1 MSPCYRNILVTL
13 QLTTAIHRKQ
23 KNMGH
28 PGKEC
33 QRNGRKKRCSAK
45 HCAAAIAAKDKKLAT
60 TQAMVTDLTF
70 KLAQAKED
78 LNGMAGEWE
87 EAFGDQDD
95 LIKQHDTLLLKVEVQ
110 KLTALVAHQFLAE
123 AAPGISNYKLLTFSN
138 EHEAHAAEVKAEAKH
153 NKSVAQESNSYEE
166 LAPGT
171 ACLLNNVFV
180 LANLHND
187 GYLSGTHLHTH
198 MHHSFTH
205 GFLISTQMRT
215 W

>member
-1 MSPCYRNILVTL
+1 MSPCFHNILVTL

-23 KNMGH
+23 KNKGCT
-28 PGKEC
+28 GKAC
-33 QRNGRKKRCSAK
+33 QKNGRKKRHSAK
-45 HCAAAIAAKDKKLAT
+45 CCVAAIAAKDEKLAT
-60 TQAMVTDLTF
+60 TQAMVADLTF
-70 KLAQAKED
+70 ELAQAKED
-78 LNGMAGEWE
+78 LDGMAAEQE
-87 EAFGDQDD
+87 EAFGNQDD
-95 LIKQHDTLLLKVEVQ
+95 LIKQCDTLLLKVEVQ
-110 KLTALVAHQFLAE
+110 KLAAQVAHQFLAE
-123 AAPGISNYKLLTFSN
+123 AAPGISDYNLLTFSN
-138 EHEAHAAEVKAEAKH
+138 EHKAHAAEVKAEAKH

-171 ACLLNNVFV
+171 ACLLNNVFM

-205 GFLISTQMRT
+205 GFLISTQLRT